1 MLHVPQNIDKK
12 MDLEKLAELNA
23 EFAKDAEQMSEEF
36 LELFQKWKKK
46 STRLTVIMAI
56 HMPLNIIMS
65 MLFIDKDNHF
75 PRLMED
81 FPDIF
86 VRFLKPFVKIKDQWG
101 KISSKEFVSAYK
113 KEYESQFDPLFFD
126 QEQKEIFKKWF
137 KKQLTIRKKNG

>member
-1 MLHVPQNIDKK
+1 
-12 MDLEKLAELNA
+12 
-23 EFAKDAEQMSEEF
+23 
-36 LELFQKWKKK
+36 
-46 STRLTVIMAI
+46 
-56 HMPLNIIMS
+56 MPLNIIMS